1 MSVKQL
7 RETPTRLKPAKLRSF
22 RQQWMLWAMAMPALL
37 LMLVFNY
44 LPMIG
49 LVMAFQDLDF
59 EKGIFTSPFVGLRNF
74 RFLFATSDA
83 WIITRNTVVYNVVF
97 IVVNMF
103 LAVTLA
109 LAINELTNKT
119 FSKVVQTIFIM
130 PYFLSMVV
138 VGMVVFGFLN
148 PTNGYVNKTL
158 QSLGME
164 TISWYNDKKPWP
176 VLFVFLSAWKSVG
189 YSSVIYT
196 AVISG
201 ISKDYYEAAAL
212 DGASRLQQMRYIT
225 LPHLK
230 TIICI
235 NLIRSAGSIFRSDFG
250 LFYTVTRNSG
260 ALYDVTNTLDVYIYN
275 GLTNGGSIGMTTAAG
290 FYQSIVGLFLV
301 LFVNWVV
308 KKMDSDSAMF

>member
-7 RETPTRLKPAKLRSF
+7 RETPRRLKPAKLRGF
-22 RQQWMLWAMAMPALL
+22 RQQWMLWAMALPALVL
-37 LMLVFNY
+37 LLVFNY

-49 LVMAFQDLDF
+49 LIMAFQDLDF
-59 EKGIFTSPFVGLRNF
+59 SKGIFTSPWCGLQNF
-74 RFLFATSDA
+74 KFLFATSDA
-83 WIITRNTVVYNVVF
+83 WVITRNTVAYNVTF
-97 IVVNMF
+97 IIVNTF
-103 LAVTLA
+103 LSVALA

-148 PTNGYVNKTL
+148 PTAGFVNNVL
-158 QSLGME
+158 ESLGMKPV
-164 TISWYNDKKPWP
+164 SWYNDPKPWP
-176 VLFVFLSAWKSVG
+176 YLFVFISAWKNVG

-212 DGASRLQQMRYIT
+212 DGASRFQQMLHIT

-235 NLIRSAGSIFRSDFG
+235 GLIRDAGYVFRSDFG

-260 ALYDVTNTLDVYIYN
+260 AIYDVTNTLDVYIYN
-275 GLTNGGSIGMTTAAG
+275 GLQKGGSAGMTTAAG
-290 FYQSIVGLFLV
+290 FYQSVVGLFLV
-301 LFVNWVV
+301 LLVNWII
-308 KKMDSDSAMF
+308 KKLDSESAMF

>member
-7 RETPTRLKPAKLRSF
+7 RETPTRLKPAKLRGF
-22 RQQWMLWAMAMPALL
+22 RQQWMLWAMALPALL

-74 RFLFATSDA
+74 KFLFSTSDA
-83 WIITRNTVVYNVVF
+83 WIITRNTVAYNVVF
-97 IVVNMF
+97 IIVNMF

-148 PTNGYVNKTL
+148 PTYGYVNKTL
-158 QSLGME
+158 QALGME
-164 TISWYNDKKPWP
+164 PISWYNDTRPWP
-176 VLFVFLSAWKSVG
+176 ALFVFISAWKSVG

-235 NLIRSAGSIFRSDFG
+235 NLIRSAGGIFRSDFG

-275 GLTNGGSIGMTTAAG
+275 GLQAGSSIGMTTAAG

>member
-7 RETPTRLKPAKLRSF
+7 RETPRRLKPAKLRGF
-22 RQQWMLWAMAMPALL
+22 RQQWMLWAMAMPSLL
-37 LMLVFNY
+37 LLLVFCY

-59 EKGIFTSPFVGLRNF
+59 AKGVFTSPWCGLKNF
-74 RFLFATSDA
+74 KFLFATSDA
-83 WIITRNTVVYNVVF
+83 WFITRNTVVYNVVF
-97 IVVNMF
+97 IIVNMF
-103 LAVTLA
+103 LSVVLA

-119 FSKVVQTIFIM
+119 FSKIVQTIFIM

-148 PTNGYVNKTL
+148 PNNGFVNKTL
-158 QSLGME
+158 QAMGME
-164 TISWYNDKKPWP
+164 TVAWYTDPKPWP
-176 VLFVFLSAWKSVG
+176 VLLVFLSAWKSVG

-212 DGASRLQQMRYIT
+212 DGASRFQQMLHIT

-235 NLIRSAGSIFRSDFG
+235 NLIRSAGGIFRSDFG

-275 GLTNGGSIGMTTAAG
+275 GLTNNSSVGMTTAAG

-308 KKMDSDSAMF
+308 KKMDSESAMF